1 MSIFFTAFSS
11 FSCFS
16 IIGFQVL
23 QYIPTTL
30 NNALSTLNLSFYN
43 TCYIIKMSYSLF
55 RLVIIVFYPRS
66 VPLHMLL
73 EYKKIH
79 QLYLQVL
86 WSQNDQLNRMIFL
99 QSFFMF
105 FFLVFYASITYPYI
119 IDIMT
124 CFYFH
129 PA

>member
-1 MSIFFTAFSS
+1 MPFRRSIF
-11 FSCFS
+11 
-16 IIGFQVL
+16 
-23 QYIPTTL
+23 
-30 NNALSTLNLSFYN
+30 LSFYN

-55 RLVIIVFYPRS
+55 RLVIVVFYPRS
-66 VPLHMLL
+66 FPLHMLL

-79 QLYLQVL
+79 QPYLQVL

-129 PA
+129 LLDFSFVLCG

>member
-1 MSIFFTAFSS
+1 
-11 FSCFS
+11 
-16 IIGFQVL
+16 
-23 QYIPTTL
+23 
-30 NNALSTLNLSFYN
+30 
-43 TCYIIKMSYSLF
+43 
-55 RLVIIVFYPRS
+55 
-66 VPLHMLL
+66 L